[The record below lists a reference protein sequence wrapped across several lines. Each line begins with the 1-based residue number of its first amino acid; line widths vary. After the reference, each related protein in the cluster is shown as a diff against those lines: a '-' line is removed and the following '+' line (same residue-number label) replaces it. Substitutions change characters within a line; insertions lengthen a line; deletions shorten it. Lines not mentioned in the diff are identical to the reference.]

1 MPEPSG
7 STFLRPAFL
16 TAALAAVA
24 SFAVAGVF
32 VLAGRGSAH
41 LSFAGFARSTARAWL
56 VSVGSGFDA
65 GPISLGLVPLGAT
78 LVCVAIVA
86 LTAAWVASEPIAEL
100 GAFAATTAGAL
111 GVIAGIASSAT
122 NSGDIH
128 TSVVRAAFGAFAV
141 GGVGA
146 AFGAG
151 VRHRAADA
159 LWFTTNRDV
168 RSVVRAAV
176 PGVLAVLGSSALI
189 VLVLLLWHLPR
200 ASDLWAELD
209 PGFGGGFA
217 LAAICVFA
225 APTLVLWTASALL
238 GPGFEIGTHTSV
250 DLTGAQLGA
259 VPGLPI
265 LAALPSPG
273 AFPSWAFVFG
283 LIPLAAGML
292 AGWRVDPGERDDL
305 LIKVGLGAAA
315 GAVAG
320 LALGALIAVS
330 GGAIGPGRMADAGPP
345 MLMPLLVAVPVM
357 ALGGAL
363 GAVLAHYRGT
373 RAKHPSDASSTGRP
387 RLWKRH
393 QSPGTDRRI
402 GQL

>member
-16 TAALAAVA
+16 TAALAALA
-24 SFAVAGVF
+24 SCALAAVF
-32 VLAGRGSAH
+32 VLAARGSAN
-41 LSFAGFARSTARAWL
+41 LSFVSFARSTVRAWL
-56 VSVGSGFDA
+56 VSVGSGLDA
-65 GPISLGLVPLGAT
+65 GQVSLGLVPLGAT
-78 LVCVAIVA
+78 LVCIGLVA

-111 GVIAGIASSAT
+111 GVIAGVASSAT
-122 NSGDIH
+122 NSGDVH
-128 TSVVRAAFGAFAV
+128 TSVARAAFGAFAV
-141 GGVGA
+141 GGVGSVL
-146 AFGAG
+146 GAG
-151 VRHRAADA
+151 LRHRATDA
-159 LWFTTNRDV
+159 LWFTANRDV
-168 RSVVRAAV
+168 RAVVRAAV

-200 ASDLWAELD
+200 ASDLWAALG

-217 LAAICVFA
+217 LAAICLLA

-238 GPGFEIGTHTSV
+238 GPGFELGTHTSV

-273 AFPSWAFVFG
+273 TFPGWAFLFG

-292 AGWRVDPGERDDL
+292 AGWRMDQGERDDL
-305 LIKVGLGAAA
+305 LVKVGLGAAA

-320 LALGALIAVS
+320 LALGILIAAS

-345 MLMPLLVAVPVM
+345 MLTPLMVAMPVM
-357 ALGGAL
+357 AMGGAL

-373 RAKHPSDASSTGRP
+373 RAKRPSDTSSTGRP

-393 QSPGTDRRI
+393 QSPGTDRRLD
-402 GQL
+402 QP

>member
-7 STFLRPAFL
+7 SAFLRPAFL
-16 TAALAAVA
+16 TAVLATVASGAVAAVIV
-24 SFAVAGVF
+24 VAGH
-32 VLAGRGSAH
+32 GSAH
-41 LSFAGFARSTARAWL
+41 LSFTGLVRSSARAWL
-56 VSVGSGFDA
+56 VSVGSGLDA
-65 GPISLGLVPLGAT
+65 GQISLGVVPLGAT
-78 LVCVAIVA
+78 VLCIGLVAV
-86 LTAAWVASEPIAEL
+86 TAAWVASEPVEEL
-100 GAFAATTAGAL
+100 GAFSATTAGAL

-128 TSVVRAAFGAFAV
+128 TSVVRSAFGAFAV
-141 GGVGA
+141 GGLGA

-151 VRHRAADA
+151 VRHRSADR
-159 LWFTTNRDV
+159 LWFTANQDV
-168 RSVVRAAV
+168 RAVVRAAV
-176 PGVLAVLGSSALI
+176 PGVLAVLAASAGI
-189 VLVLLLWHLPR
+189 VLVLLVLHLPR
-200 ASDLWAELD
+200 ASDLWAALD

-217 LAAICVFA
+217 LAVICVLA
-225 APTLVLWTASALL
+225 APTLVLWTAAALI
-238 GPGFEIGTHTSV
+238 GPGFQLGTHTSV
-250 DLTGAQLGA
+250 DLTGAQLGS

-273 AFPSWAFVFG
+273 AFPGWVIVLN

-292 AGWRVDPGERDDL
+292 AGWRVDKGGREDIL
-305 LIKVGLGAAA
+305 VKAGLGAAA

-320 LALGALIAVS
+320 FLLGVLVAVS

-345 MLMPLLVAVPVM
+345 TLTPLLVAVPVM

-373 RAKHPSDASSTGRP
+373 RATRPSDTSSTGRP

-393 QSPGTDRRI
+393 QSPGTDRRH
-402 GQL
+402 GES

>member
-1 MPEPSG
+1 M
-7 STFLRPAFL
+7 

-24 SFAVAGVF
+24 SFVLAGVF
-32 VLAGRGSAH
+32 ILAARGSAQ
-41 LSFAGFARSTARAWL
+41 LSFAGLARSTARTWL
-56 VSVGSGFDA
+56 VSVGSGLDA

-78 LVCVAIVA
+78 LFCVVVVA
-86 LTAAWVASEPIAEL
+86 LTSAWVASEPIAEL

-122 NSGDIH
+122 NTGDIH

-141 GGVGA
+141 GGLGA
-146 AFGAG
+146 ALGAG
-151 VRHRAADA
+151 GRHRAAGA

-168 RSVVRAAV
+168 RVVVRAAV
-176 PGVLAVLGSSALI
+176 PGVSAVLGASAVI
-189 VLVLLLWHLPR
+189 VLALLLLHRSR
-200 ASDLWAELD
+200 ASDLWAELG
-209 PGFGGGFA
+209 PGLGGGFA
-217 LAAICVFA
+217 LAVVCVVA

-238 GPGFEIGTHTSV
+238 GPGFALGSHTSV
-250 DLTGAQLGA
+250 DLTGAQLGS

-273 AFPSWAFVFG
+273 TFPGWVFVLG

-292 AGWRVDPGERDDL
+292 SGWRVDVGDRDDL
-305 LIKVGLGAAA
+305 LVRVGLGAAA

-320 LALGALIAVS
+320 FALGVLIAVS
-330 GGAIGPGRMADAGPP
+330 GGAIGPGRMAETGPP
-345 MLMPLLVAVPVM
+345 VFMPLLIAVPVM

-373 RAKHPSDASSTGRP
+373 RATQPSDTSATGRP
-387 RLWKRH
+387 RLWRRH
-393 QSPGTDRRI
+393 QSPGPDRRL
-402 GQL
+402 GES

>member
-16 TAALAAVA
+16 TAALAALA

-32 VLAGRGSAH
+32 ILAARGSAQ
-41 LSFAGFARSTARAWL
+41 LSFAGFVRSTARAWI
-56 VSVGSGFDA
+56 VSVGSGLDT
-65 GPISLGLVPLGAT
+65 GPISIGLVPLGAN
-78 LVCVAIVA
+78 LVCLVIVA
-86 LTAAWVASEPIAEL
+86 LTASWVASEPIAEL
-100 GAFAATTAGAL
+100 GAFSATTAGAF

-141 GGVGA
+141 GGLGA
-146 AFGAG
+146 ALGAG

-159 LWFTTNRDV
+159 LWFTSNRDV
-168 RSVVRAAV
+168 RAVVRAAV

-189 VLVLLLWHLPR
+189 VLVLLVLHLSR
-200 ASDLWAELD
+200 ASDLWAALA
-209 PGFGGGFA
+209 PGFGGGLA
-217 LAAICVFA
+217 LAVLCVVA
-225 APTLVLWTASALL
+225 APTLILWTASALI
-238 GPGFEIGTHTSV
+238 GPGFELGTHTSV

-273 AFPSWAFVFG
+273 AFSGWVFVFG

-292 AGWRVDPGERDDL
+292 SGWRVDVGERDDL
-305 LIKVGLGAAA
+305 PVRVGLGAAA

-320 LALGALIAVS
+320 FMLGVLIAVS

-345 MLMPLLVAVPVM
+345 VFMPLLVAVPVM

-373 RAKHPSDASSTGRP
+373 RAKRPSDTSSTGRP

-393 QSPGTDRRI
+393 QPPGPDRRVDRP
-402 GQL
+402 